1 MKDTW
6 GENMALMVS
15 ATGNISSAIFN
26 LSCVVLISIMFTNLF
41 IGIICAAFSR
51 HASIDDRFREIEQ
64 RLVAH
69 SIIRKMFLRFRF
81 MTRMHGAAREYRAAN
96 GLTPARRSVLRRSVG
111 APPAA
116 AVVSDFGS
124 GDVQQL
130 VVTQPNQPVAA
141 ASLDETSFL

>member
-116 AVVSDFGS
+116 AVVLVPDSD
-124 GDVQQL
+124 VEN
-130 VVTQPNQPVAA
+130 VVVPPGRPVRT
-141 ASLDETSFL
+141 ASVDETSLL